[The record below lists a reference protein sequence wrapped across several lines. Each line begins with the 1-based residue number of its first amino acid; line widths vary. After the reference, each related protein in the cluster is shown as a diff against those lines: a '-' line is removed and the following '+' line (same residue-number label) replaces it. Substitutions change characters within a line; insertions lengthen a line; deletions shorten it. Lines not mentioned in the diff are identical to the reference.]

1 MFRGEPA
8 IAGFDWPFST
18 KRRSFERFASHHR
31 FGPPF
36 PFRGTSACPRIDHPA
51 SGHTPMTPRSSYVVP
66 LLQEDANFL
75 VTLRLPIYWLTSPL
89 RYTPWPVLQNVRYD
103 SASEPSYSSLTRF
116 SFGLFLHFQAVS
128 LHHHF
133 VSGSFHLL
141 TWGTFQLSLT
151 ILFHYRSQDV
161 FSFGGW

>member
-8 IAGFDWPFST
+8 IAGFDWPFTT
-18 KRRSFERFASHHR
+18 KHRSSERFANHHR

-36 PFRGTSACPRIDHPA
+36 PFRRISAYPRLDHPA
-51 SGHTPMTPRSSYVVP
+51 SGHIPVIPRSSYVVP
-66 LLQEDANFL
+66 LLTNANLL
-75 VTLRLPIYWLTSPL
+75 VTLRLPFYGLASPL

-103 SASEPSYSSLTRF
+103 SVPQSSYSSLTRC
-116 SFGLFLHFQAVS
+116 SFGLLHHFQAVS
-128 LHHHF
+128 LYHHL
-133 VSGSFHLL
+133 VSGSFYLL

-151 ILFHYRSQDV
+151 VLLRYRSQDV

>member
-8 IAGFDWPFST
+8 IAGFDWPFTT
-18 KRRSFERFASHHR
+18 KRRSSERFVNHHR

-36 PFRGTSACPRIDHPA
+36 SFRRISACPRLDHPA
-51 SGHTPMTPRSSYVVP
+51 SGHIPVIPRSSYAVP
-66 LLQEDANFL
+66 LLANANLL
-75 VTLRLPIYWLTSPL
+75 VTLRLPDFRLASPL

-103 SASEPSYSSLTRF
+103 SVPQSSYSSLTRC
-116 SFGLFLHFQAVS
+116 SFGLLHHFQAVS
-128 LHHHF
+128 FYHHL
-133 VSGSFHLL
+133 VSGSFYLL

-151 ILFHYRSQDV
+151 VLLRYRSQDV